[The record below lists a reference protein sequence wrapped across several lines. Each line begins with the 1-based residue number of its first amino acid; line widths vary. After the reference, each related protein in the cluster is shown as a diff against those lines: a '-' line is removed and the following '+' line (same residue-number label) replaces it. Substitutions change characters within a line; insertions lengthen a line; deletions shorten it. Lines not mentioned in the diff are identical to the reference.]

1 MLYPL
6 SVSSHMCT
14 DPRQLRASLSCS
26 LCSSIP
32 PPSRIPQPQLTQ
44 LLLHCL
50 LPLVFRQTGIPQSIG
65 PSEMERAA
73 GRWQEEVLPG
83 AAGAGMRRL
92 VGSYAWCEALGNPW
106 CRSGFSQEQP
116 SSPVTAQGLGA
127 SLALAQGEGEERG
140 AVAPAGQPWE
150 ACGEHRVGS
159 PCALGVRASVGM
171 YKHVCVH
178 TYKSTLGHVC
188 MCVNVCKCEGQ
199 RLCVRV

>member
-6 SVSSHMCT
+6 AVSSHMCT
-14 DPRQLRASLSCS
+14 DTRQLRASLSCS

-92 VGSYAWCEALGNPW
+92 VVSYTWCEALGNPW

-127 SLALAQGEGEERG
+127 SLALAQGESEE
-140 AVAPAGQPWE
+140 PWLPQGS
-150 ACGEHRVGS
+150 CGRLVGS
-159 PCALGVRASVGM
+159 TGWAARVPGSACICW
-171 YKHVCVH
+171 HVQACVC
-178 TYKSTLGHVC
+178 SHV
-188 MCVNVCKCEGQ
+188 
-199 RLCVRV
+199 